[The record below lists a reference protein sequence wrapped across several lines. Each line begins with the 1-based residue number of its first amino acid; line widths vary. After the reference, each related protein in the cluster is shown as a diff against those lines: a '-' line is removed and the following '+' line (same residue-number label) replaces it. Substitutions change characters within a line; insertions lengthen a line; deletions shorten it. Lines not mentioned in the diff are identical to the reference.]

1 MVHINYNPHISA
13 DFTPVRNPK
22 RKRSDSSDSPT
33 VDNISKRPRRRLTAP
48 KPIKNSS
55 QDDLSDAEFAEMQE
69 RAMKNR
75 HNWKKQKEQGTN
87 NNCHISQIA

>member
-1 MVHINYNPHISA
+1 M
-13 DFTPVRNPK
+13 
-22 RKRSDSSDSPT
+22 
-33 VDNISKRPRRRLTAP
+33 TAP

-55 QDDLSDAEFAEMQE
+55 QDDLSDAEFAELQE

-75 HNWKKQKEQGTN
+75 YKWKKQKEQGTT